1 MTRRAVRVALFP
13 DSYHEVNGVANT
25 TRRFEAYA
33 REQNLPM
40 ILVAGAE
47 QTRTVEEGSIKRL
60 ELQRGPFSFGLDKDL
75 RFDVAFLRHHSAIK
89 EALLKF
95 KPDVVHVTG
104 PSDVGIAG
112 ITIGHELDIPL
123 AASWHTNLHEY
134 AARRAALLL
143 NPGEKIVNNVERASF
158 ALTARLYKIARV
170 LFAPNQ
176 ELIEQISAATGKPC
190 FLMSRGVDTEF
201 FSPAHRTRQND
212 GEIVIGYCGR
222 LTTEKSVRDFAEFG
236 QLLLRTGIKNFR
248 FVFVGQ
254 GSEDQWLAQNV
265 PNATLAGVRKGA
277 ELSQAYADFDV
288 FAFPSKTDTFG
299 NVVLEALASG
309 VPAVVTSAGGPKFI
323 VQEGETGF
331 VTNSNAEFASR
342 LIELVQDSA
351 LRRRMSEASR
361 QAALKRSW
369 NSVFN
374 YVYETYEREL
384 KLDLSVASATAS
396 PVSAIMPPMEFRQ
409 Q

>member
-1 MTRRAVRVALFP
+1 MESLEMTRRAVRVALFP

-40 ILVAGAE
+40 LLVAGSE
-47 QTRTVEEGSIKRL
+47 QTRTVVEGSIKRL
-60 ELQRGPFSFGLDKDL
+60 ELQRGPFSFGLDRDL
-75 RFDVAFLRHHSAIK
+75 RFDVAFLRHHSTIK
-89 EALLKF
+89 EALLTF

-112 ITIGHELDIPL
+112 VTIAHELGIPL

-134 AARRAALLL
+134 AARRTALLL
-143 NPGEKIVNNVERASF
+143 NAGETIVNNVERASF
-158 ALTARLYKIARV
+158 AVTARMYKIARV

-176 ELIEQISAATGKPC
+176 ELMHQISAATGKPC
-190 FLMSRGVDTEF
+190 FLMSRGVDTQAF
-201 FSPAHRTRQND
+201 NPGHRIRQDD
-212 GEIVIGYCGR
+212 GEVVIGYCGR
-222 LTTEKSVRDFAEFG
+222 LTTEKSVRDFAEFAKA
-236 QLLLRTGIKNFR
+236 LLKAGITNFR

-265 PNATLAGVRKGA
+265 PNATLAGVRKGLA
-277 ELSQAYADFDV
+277 LSQEYANFDV

-323 VQEGETGF
+323 VQDGATGF
-331 VTNSNAEFASR
+331 IASNNTEFATR
-342 LIELVQDSA
+342 LIELVRDTA
-351 LRRRMSEASR
+351 MRKRMGGAARE
-361 QAALKRSW
+361 AALSTSW
-369 NSVFN
+369 HSVFSD
-374 YVYETYEREL
+374 VYETYEREL
-384 KLDLSVASATAS
+384 KLELSVN
-396 PVSAIMPPMEFRQ
+396 SAIEIPA
-409 Q
+409 